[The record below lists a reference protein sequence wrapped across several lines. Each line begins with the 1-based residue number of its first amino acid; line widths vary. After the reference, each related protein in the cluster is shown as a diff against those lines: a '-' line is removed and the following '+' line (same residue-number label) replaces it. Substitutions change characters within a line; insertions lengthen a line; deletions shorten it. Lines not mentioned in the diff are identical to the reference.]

1 MANNKLDFGARMK
14 QTAKGHDAEEK
25 NRKILQQELAAN
37 KQVEEEPIQ
46 KRIGRPNKKQLI
58 SKKHSILLYMNEETQ
73 QKLQMIK
80 VLNKVDMK
88 DVAFAAM
95 TKFLNEFYRDGK
107 LTEEAINFINACVYD
122 E

>member
-1 MANNKLDFGARMK
+1 MANNKMDFGARMK
-14 QTAKGHDAEEK
+14 QTAAGHDAEEK
-25 NRKILQQELAAN
+25 SRKIMQQELVNA
-37 KQVEEEPIQ
+37 QVVEESST
-46 KRIGRPNKKQLI
+46 KKIGRPNKKQNI

-95 TKFLNEFYRDGK
+95 TRFLNEFYRDGK
-107 LTEEAINFINACVYD
+107 LTEQAMDYINSCVYED
-122 E
+122 